1 MFFMKRVAL
10 VLFSLTLILSWG
22 ETKNTQI
29 LYITDDNLETL
40 YSKKFNTI
48 SHEYKSHEL
57 IKMLQEKN
65 VIDSQYIINHER
77 VRALAKSDISIIK
90 NGYYFTQ
97 TEIELYS
104 LANLL
109 YTPNDIPLSR
119 IYTLYKPEFK
129 DMSKSFDQQKLL
141 AKLMQK
147 HVINAKGV
155 VNDILHRT
163 LQKGEEAIE
172 HNNKFYS
179 PSQVEVFSL
188 ADYMHRNSL
197 VLLDNIDVVR
207 GDLKAMN
214 AKDLNECIEHC
225 NKLVACKGFT
235 YVKDS
240 HPTKSKHNKCYL
252 KSFKGKNV
260 YFRVDSNYTSG
271 KKMNK

>member
-10 VLFSLTLILSWG
+10 VLFSLTLLLSAR
-22 ETKNTQI
+22 EAKDTQI

-40 YSKKFNTI
+40 YSKGFNTI
-48 SHEYKSHEL
+48 SNEYKSNDL
-57 IKMLQEKN
+57 IKILQEKN
-65 VIDSQYIINHER
+65 VLDSQYIVNHEQI
-77 VRALAKSDISIIK
+77 RALAKIENNIIK

-109 YTPNDIPLSR
+109 YNTNDIPLSR
-119 IYTLYKPEFK
+119 IYTLYKPEFN
-129 DMSKSFDQQKLL
+129 DLSKNFDQKKLF

-147 HVINAKGV
+147 HVINSKGV
-155 VNDILHRT
+155 INDILVRT
-163 LQKGEEAIE
+163 LQKGEEAIV

-179 PSQVEVFSL
+179 QSQVEVFSF
-188 ADYMHRNSL
+188 ADYINRNSL

-207 GDLKAMN
+207 GDLKTMS
-214 AKDLNECIEHC
+214 AKDINGCIEHC

-235 YVKDS
+235 YVKDT
-240 HPTKSKHNKCYL
+240 HPQKNKHKKCYL
-252 KSFKGKNV
+252 KNFKGKNV

-271 KKMNK
+271 KKMSK